1 MVKARY
7 LVDIE
12 ITMLELKTTNYLY
25 STPQKKMRVENKC
38 DEKE

>member
-1 MVKARY
+1 MAKARY

-25 STPQKKMRVENKC
+25 SKPREKMRVENKY
-38 DEKE
+38 DERE